1 MPERL
6 TWCEVSAGALRSN
19 VREFRRLVGPT
30 CRLGVVVKANAYGH
44 GLVLAAR
51 TFVDAGADLL
61 CVNDLWEAAR
71 LREAG
76 IEAPIVVLGWVPPAQ
91 AAEAAGLRVAVVAYD
106 RDVVLALDRAGRD
119 AGRPIEVHLKVET
132 GTNRQGLG
140 LADVR
145 DLAACAASLPGVR
158 VAGLSTHFADV
169 EDTTDHAFAKS
180 QLARFREAAAALA
193 ADGVA
198 LDRRNLA
205 NSAATILWP
214 EAHMDAVRVGVSAY
228 GMWPS
233 KETRVAAALTQRD
246 RLVLRPAMTWKTVI
260 AQVKTVPAGEYVGYG
275 RTFRATH
282 DTRIAVLPVGYYDGY
297 DRGVAGAHVLV
308 RGHRAQV
315 RGRVCMDMVMVDVTD
330 VPGARAGDEVVLMG
344 ASGDETIT
352 AEQFAGWAGTIN
364 YEVTTRIAESV
375 PRREVG

>member
-1 MPERL
+1 
-6 TWCEVSAGALRSN
+6 
-19 VREFRRLVGPT
+19 
-30 CRLGVVVKANAYGH
+30 
-44 GLVLAAR
+44 
-51 TFVDAGADLL
+51 
-61 CVNDLWEAAR
+61 
-71 LREAG
+71 
-76 IEAPIVVLGWVPPAQ
+76 
-91 AAEAAGLRVAVVAYD
+91 
-106 RDVVLALDRAGRD
+106 
-119 AGRPIEVHLKVET
+119 
-132 GTNRQGLG
+132 
-140 LADVR
+140 
-145 DLAACAASLPGVR
+145 
-158 VAGLSTHFADV
+158 
-169 EDTTDHAFAKS
+169 
-180 QLARFREAAAALA
+180 
-193 ADGVA
+193 
-198 LDRRNLA
+198 
-205 NSAATILWP
+205 
-214 EAHMDAVRVGVSAY
+214 MDAVRVGVSAY